1 MFYTFTV
8 PLEGEEHVD
17 NDAADLDDDHAPKR
31 DGMVEMSVLMR
42 PVQEPGWR
50 RNWRK
55 GAAVL
60 LALGLVGAVLVRAGA
75 GRPAGGSASTPAAQQ
90 STATSCA
97 DLAKVYGAG
106 GTPGGA
112 PWENAAGQNCDQAKC
127 RDLALVWGVS
137 VDAACCKCGG
147 GRRGATSAGGDGQGP
162 AGEVHAANNRDV
174 VMSTGAWN
182 CTDEMYNA
190 MEEACAASAT
200 GTRSK
205 HSVGPYLCS
214 PRCRALLTG
223 TLANCIVPVARWP
236 ETAAFAQLLD
246 LHYVAADKDTGTDGA
261 TSDARD
267 ETMTL
272 DVVEMVQVRHKYSR
286 HDSRDAII
294 IPDPTHPPGDI
305 DMQQHSMPPCP
316 PGILGRCFQLT
327 SLDEI
332 YVLFDVAPLV
342 EGRYTITGAS
352 VRVSA
357 FVVNHAEQLSEE
369 VANIQLSKCEA
380 EPIKSLVQA
389 SKNGKSWHKAVA
401 GMSHHCSPV
410 CAEASVFGPTTF
422 DISYFPDEAPT
433 TKGSTHL
440 GLRLTSDSQV
450 PLNYAALRL
459 EVTVTKNHDR
469 YHLALAGAR
478 TPSCP
483 CPCPCP
489 CSGPCLSLSSGG
501 ALLTPLCVLC
511 PACGFLLDHRRPTE
525 PCCECLFGRRLPDAR
540 LPR

>member
-1 MFYTFTV
+1 
-8 PLEGEEHVD
+8 
-17 NDAADLDDDHAPKR
+17 
-31 DGMVEMSVLMR
+31 
-42 PVQEPGWR
+42 
-50 RNWRK
+50 
-55 GAAVL
+55 
-60 LALGLVGAVLVRAGA
+60 
-75 GRPAGGSASTPAAQQ
+75 
-90 STATSCA
+90 
-97 DLAKVYGAG
+97 
-106 GTPGGA
+106 
-112 PWENAAGQNCDQAKC
+112 
-127 RDLALVWGVS
+127 
-137 VDAACCKCGG
+137 
-147 GRRGATSAGGDGQGP
+147 
-162 AGEVHAANNRDV
+162 
-174 VMSTGAWN
+174 MSTGAWN

-369 VANIQLSKCEA
+369 VAYQQSNIQLSKCEA

-489 CSGPCLSLSSGG
+489 CPCSGPCLSLSSGG

-525 PCCECLFGRRLPDAR
+525 PCLNAYLAAACLMHDSLDESSNQAVSQVARGMDVTLDTGCPGAWSGQSAEQLKSLEQTHCEYLSLTTGHPVSWPTCCNGGPDDSCTYPPPRSTTAELCAACPVGTQSYVDGGGRWFDKA
-540 LPR
+540 